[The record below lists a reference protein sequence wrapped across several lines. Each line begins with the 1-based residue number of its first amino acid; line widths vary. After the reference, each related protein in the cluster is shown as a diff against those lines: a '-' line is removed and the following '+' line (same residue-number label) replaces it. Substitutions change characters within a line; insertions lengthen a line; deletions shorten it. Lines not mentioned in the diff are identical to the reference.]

1 MKELNRSRRAFLE
14 RLGTTVLWSG
24 AIAAMPFAVRSK
36 MLADTPNDP
45 NLVGGNPLRLPS
57 TITGGKISA
66 SVGTQSVWNDRAT
79 SVWMLGGSYPAPTI
93 RLKRG
98 DRFQASLTNSL
109 EMPTNIHWHGLF
121 VPPDMDGHPMD
132 VVAPGATKNYDFAVD
147 QRAGIYWYHP
157 HPDME
162 TGRQVYMGMAGFFIV
177 EDDEERALGLPSG
190 EYEIPLVIQD
200 RRDRSDRAFDYTLQ
214 MPDMMAGMLG
224 DTILANGTPNAEVE
238 VASTLY
244 RFRLLNGSN
253 ARVYN
258 LALSDG
264 AMMYVIGTDGG
275 LLDRS
280 YPVKSFFLAPGERV
294 DLLIDLSSYKV
305 GDTVRLV
312 AENFDG
318 AINWRMQG
326 WGGDVLALK
335 VARAG
340 TPMAVPSTLVS
351 LERLNPDQA
360 VATRTFELKMI
371 IPMPVTGMHTI
382 NGRVFEGDRIDE
394 TVMAGDVEIWEF
406 VNTSDEPHPI
416 HIHNA
421 MFQVIDRDG
430 KAPDSPKDFGWKD
443 TVIVWGAQKV
453 RVAVRFGAHDGLYIL
468 HCHNLEHEDD
478 GMMMN
483 YKSLPRS
490 SGVTEETNKSSASTK
505 IDLR

>member
-1 MKELNRSRRAFLE
+1 M
-14 RLGTTVLWSG
+14 LWSG
-24 AIAAMPFAVRSK
+24 AIAALPFALRSK
-36 MLADTPNDP
+36 AIAKIPNEL
-45 NLVGGNPLRLPS
+45 NSAGGNPLRLPS
-57 TITGGKISA
+57 TIKGGIISA
-66 SVGTQSVWNDRAT
+66 AVGAESVWADRMT
-79 SVWMLGGSYPAPTI
+79 SVWTLGGSYPAPTI

-98 DRFQASLTNSL
+98 DRFQATLINSL
-109 EMPTNIHWHGLF
+109 EGPTNIHWHGLF

-132 VVAPGATKNYDFAVD
+132 VVAPGASKNYDFVVD

-162 TGRQVYMGMAGFFIV
+162 TGRQVFMGMAGFFIV
-177 EDDEERALGLPSG
+177 EDDEERKLGLPNG
-190 EYEIPLVIQD
+190 EYEVPLVIQD
-200 RRDRSDRAFDYTLQ
+200 RRERSDRVFDYTLM
-214 MPDMMAGMLG
+214 MPDMMAGLLG
-224 DTILANGTPNAEVE
+224 DTILANGTAQAELE

-253 ARVYN
+253 ARVYK

-264 AMMYVIGTDGG
+264 AMMHVIGTDGG
-275 LLDRS
+275 LLDQA

-294 DLLIDLSSYKV
+294 DVLLDLSSYKV
-305 GDTVRLV
+305 GDTVRLL

-318 AINWRMQG
+318 AIDWTMQG
-326 WGGDVLALK
+326 WGGDILTIK

-340 TPMAVPSTLVS
+340 TPMGVPTTLVP
-351 LERLNPDQA
+351 LERLDPATA
-360 VATRTFELKMI
+360 VTTRRFELKMI

-382 NGRVFEGDRIDE
+382 NGRVFEGERIDE

-406 VNTSDEPHPI
+406 VNTSDEPHPV

-421 MFQVIDRDG
+421 MFQIIDRDG

-443 TVIVWGAQKV
+443 TVIAWGGQTV
-453 RVAVRFGAHDGLYIL
+453 RVVVRFGSHDGVYIM

-483 YKSLPRS
+483 YKSLPRP
-490 SGVTEETNKSSASTK
+490 SGVAENTPGSSTPTK
-505 IDLR
+505 IDLQ